1 MGNSAVIIWL
11 MRTRD
16 NAILT
21 GLTFTFELQGG
32 FPMRVTHGS
41 GIAESEG
48 ARVSEGAVRQR
59 TARQLLTT
67 HGLYLLQWDLCL

>member
-16 NAILT
+16 NAT

-67 HGLYLLQWDLCL
+67 HGLYLLQSDLCL